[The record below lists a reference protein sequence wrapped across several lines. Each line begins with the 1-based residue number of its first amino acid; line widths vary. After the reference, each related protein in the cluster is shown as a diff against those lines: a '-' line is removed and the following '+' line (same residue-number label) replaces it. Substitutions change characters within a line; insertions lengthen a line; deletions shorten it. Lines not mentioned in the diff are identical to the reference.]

1 MEPGLRN
8 VSLGSETL
16 KKCYLLRSNVT
27 NRKKN
32 IDKNN
37 NNPKAK
43 ITKVNAYK
51 TINSQISQHMR

>member
-16 KKCYLLRSNVT
+16 KECYRLRSNVT

-32 IDKNN
+32 IDENN

-43 ITKVNAYK
+43 ITKVKAYK
-51 TINSQISQHMR
+51 TINS